1 MKKEILIGAFALLI
15 SAGVSAQEP
24 VQTQTRTQTQDQTM
38 TQTMTKKQ
46 QRLEAKAQ
54 ARAQKQARK
63 MDQSGDPIMSQT
75 QTRTQNHGAVVSET
89 ARGTQSGP
97 GKGEVVSTQARN
109 KGESQQARVKAN
121 NSAKAG
127 SGMANRPATAPARG
141 AGRK

>member
-15 SAGVSAQEP
+15 SVGVSAQEP
-24 VQTQTRTQTQDQTM
+24 VQTQTQDQTM

-46 QRLEAKAQ
+46 QRIEAKAQ
-54 ARAQKQARK
+54 ARAQKQAQKQARK
-63 MDQSGDPIMSQT
+63 MDQSGDPIMTQT

-97 GKGEVVSTQARN
+97 GKGQAVSTQARN
-109 KGESQQARVKAN
+109 KGESQQARVKTN